1 MCECV
6 CMHVCVNGHGC
17 VCVHICVEGE
27 GEQHPRISCIG
38 GLPLS
43 VATGY
48 REWGIKDGEFV
59 SKATTPSCS
68 FYNALY
74 MYSVSSFSRN

>member
-17 VCVHICVEGE
+17 VCVHMCVEGE

-43 VATGY
+43 VATENG
-48 REWGIKDGEFV
+48 G
-59 SKATTPSCS
+59 
-68 FYNALY
+68 
-74 MYSVSSFSRN
+74 